1 MSTNMMHSG
10 GELPFRIFFTVLL
23 LMISMALFMPEIE
36 ALANGNPWNEGGG
49 HQEASISED
58 DQKKMNKYAR
68 KVNSVIGDILKD
80 FYVVL
85 QGAGAVLL
93 IIYFMEFGISINAS
107 EPPNRY
113 IKGIAAALLFLIA
126 PTILAALV

>member
-1 MSTNMMHSG
+1 MKILHSG
-10 GELPFRIFFTVLL
+10 RAVPFRDFLIVLF
-23 LMISMALFMPEIE
+23 LMLMMALFTPGVE

>member
-36 ALANGNPWNEGGG
+36 ALANGNQWNEGGG

-80 FYVVL
+80 FYAVL
-85 QGAGAVLL
+85 QGAVLL
-93 IIYFMEFGISINAS
+93 VIYFMEFGISINAS